1 MNTDNT
7 LLLAALEPCWLWWL
21 ILSLLAFLLGFL
33 LGALLFSNRK
43 RLRELEEENARLKS
57 NLTTM
62 EKDFMSLKY
71 QHEETTKE
79 REDLKRKLRICE
91 ADKSVIQ
98 GKFDRLKAEQEAAS
112 GSGIAEGDED
122 KGAKT
127 DEDKPKSK
135 GLGGMVFATPL
146 GKIKQDDLKIVE
158 GIGPK
163 IEGLLNADGI
173 TTWAELAASSVERLQ
188 EILTAAG
195 ERYRLAVPN
204 TWPRQA
210 GLANEG
216 KWDELKELQDQLK
229 GGKE

>member
-43 RLRELEEENARLKS
+43 RLRELEEENARLKT

-79 REDLKRKLRICE
+79 MEELKRKLRICE

-98 GKFDRLKAEQEAAS
+98 GKFDRLKAEHEAAQ
-112 GSGIAEGDED
+112 GGAEEAGQE
-122 KGAKT
+122 KAQE
-127 DEDKPKSK
+127 EDKPKARN
-135 GLGGMVFATPL
+135 LGGMVFATPL
-146 GKIKQDDLKIVE
+146 GKVKQDDLKLVE

-163 IEGLLNADGI
+163 IEGLLNAAGI
-173 TTWAELAASSVERLQ
+173 HTWAELAAAPVDRLKKVL
-188 EILTAAG
+188 EDAG
-195 ERYRLAVPN
+195 ERYRLAVPD

-210 GLANEG
+210 KLASEG
-216 KWDELKELQDQLK
+216 KWDELKELQDRLK

>member
-43 RLRELEEENARLKS
+43 RLRELEEDNARLKS

-71 QHEETTKE
+71 QHEETTKDME
-79 REDLKRKLRICE
+79 ELRKKLRICE
-91 ADKSVIQ
+91 ADKAVIQ
-98 GKFDRLKAEQEAAS
+98 GKYDRLKESTDADKAQGKGIQE
-112 GSGIAEGDED
+112 EE
-122 KGAKT
+122 K
-127 DEDKPKSK
+127 KPESKSRS
-135 GLGGMVFATPL
+135 LGGMVFATPL

-163 IEGLLNADGI
+163 IEGLLNAAGI
-173 TTWAELAASSVERLQ
+173 NTWAELAAAPVDRLQ
-188 EILTAAG
+188 QILDAAG

-210 GLANEG
+210 QLANEG

>member
-43 RLRELEEENARLKS
+43 RLKELEEENARVKS

-79 REDLKRKLRICE
+79 MEELKRKLRICE

-98 GKFDRLKAEQEAAS
+98 GKYDRLKAEQEAQETKTTEP
-112 GSGIAEGDED
+112 EG
-122 KGAKT
+122 
-127 DEDKPKSK
+127 DKPKSRAV
-135 GLGGMVFATPL
+135 GGMVFATPL
-146 GKIKQDDLKIVE
+146 GKVKQDDLKIIE

-163 IEGLLNADGI
+163 IEGLMNAAGI
-173 TTWAELAASSVERLQ
+173 NTWAELAASSVDRLN
-188 EILTAAG
+188 EILTEAG
-195 ERYRLAVPN
+195 ERYRLAVPD
-204 TWPRQA
+204 TWPEQA
-210 GLANEG
+210 KLAHEG
-216 KWDELKELQDQLK
+216 KWDELKALQDRLD
-229 GGKE
+229 GGRK

>member
-43 RLRELEEENARLKS
+43 RLKELEEENARVKS

-79 REDLKRKLRICE
+79 MEELKRKLRICE

-98 GKFDRLKAEQEAAS
+98 GKYDRLKEEQEAQETKTTEP
-112 GSGIAEGDED
+112 EG
-122 KGAKT
+122 
-127 DEDKPKSK
+127 DKPKSRAV
-135 GLGGMVFATPL
+135 GGMVFATPL
-146 GKIKQDDLKIVE
+146 GKVKQDDLKIIE

-163 IEGLLNADGI
+163 IEGLMNAAGI
-173 TTWAELAASSVERLQ
+173 NTWAELAASSVDRLN
-188 EILTAAG
+188 EILTEAG
-195 ERYRLAVPN
+195 ERYRLAVPD
-204 TWPRQA
+204 TWPEQA
-210 GLANEG
+210 KLAHEG
-216 KWDELKELQDQLK
+216 KWDELKALQDRLD
-229 GGKE
+229 GGRK

>member
-21 ILSLLAFLLGFL
+21 LLSLLAFLLGFI

-43 RLRELEEENARLKS
+43 RLRELEEENARLKA

-71 QHEETTKE
+71 QHEETLKE
-79 REDLKRKLRICE
+79 MEELKRKLRICE

-98 GKFDRLKAEQEAAS
+98 GKYDRLKVEM
-112 GSGIAEGDED
+112 ED
-122 KGAKT
+122 TDAK
-127 DEDKPKSK
+127 DKSK
-135 GLGGMVFATPL
+135 GLGLTPEEQKPESKSKGATGMVFATPM
-146 GKIKQDDLKIVE
+146 GKVKQDDLKIVE

-163 IEGLLNADGI
+163 IEGLLNAAGI
-173 TTWAELAASSVERLQ
+173 TTWAELAAAPVERLQ
-188 EILTAAG
+188 EILVEAG
-195 ERYRLAVPN
+195 ERYRLAVPD

-210 GLANEG
+210 QLAHEG
-216 KWDELKELQDQLK
+216 KWDELKKWQDELD
-229 GGKE
+229 GGRV

>member
-43 RLRELEEENARLKS
+43 RLKELEDENARVKS

-79 REDLKRKLRICE
+79 MEELKRKLRICE

-98 GKFDRLKAEQEAAS
+98 GKYDRLKAEQEAQETKTTEP
-112 GSGIAEGDED
+112 EG
-122 KGAKT
+122 
-127 DEDKPKSK
+127 DKPKSRAV
-135 GLGGMVFATPL
+135 GGMVFATPL
-146 GKIKQDDLKIVE
+146 GKVKQDDLKIIE

-163 IEGLLNADGI
+163 IEGLMNAAGI
-173 TTWAELAASSVERLQ
+173 NTWAELAASSVDRLN
-188 EILTAAG
+188 EILTEAG
-195 ERYRLAVPN
+195 ERYRLAVPD
-204 TWPRQA
+204 TWPEQA
-210 GLANEG
+210 KLAHEG
-216 KWDELKELQDQLK
+216 KWDELKALQDRLD
-229 GGKE
+229 GGRK

>member
-21 ILSLLAFLLGFL
+21 LLSLLAFLLGFL

-43 RLRELEEENARLKS
+43 RLKELEEENARLKN

-62 EKDFMSLKY
+62 EKDFMGLKY
-71 QHEETTKE
+71 QHEETLKE
-79 REDLKRKLRICE
+79 MEEMKRKLRICE

-98 GKFDRLKAEQEAAS
+98 GKYDRLKAEHEPPADEGAEKPEA
-112 GSGIAEGDED
+112 
-122 KGAKT
+122 
-127 DEDKPKSK
+127 KSRS
-135 GLGGMVFATPL
+135 LGGMVFATPL

-163 IEGLLNADGI
+163 IEGLLNAAGI
-173 TTWAELAASSVERLQ
+173 NTWAELAAASVDRLK
-188 EILTAAG
+188 EILAEAG

-204 TWPRQA
+204 TWPKQA
-210 GLANEG
+210 QLANEG
-216 KWDELKELQDQLK
+216 KWEELKKWQEELD
-229 GGKE
+229 GGK